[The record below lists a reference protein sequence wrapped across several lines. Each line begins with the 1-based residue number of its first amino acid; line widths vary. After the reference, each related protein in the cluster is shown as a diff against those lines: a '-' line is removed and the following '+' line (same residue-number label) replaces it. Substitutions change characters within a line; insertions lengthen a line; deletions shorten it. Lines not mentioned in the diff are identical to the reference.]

1 LTPLEKR
8 TTNRKGIWRVF
19 QKTMNIHEPWVI
31 NIPAAVLRVVET
43 DIHLWIDLLNVR
55 EFTRVH
61 AIFSTCW
68 VASCCI

>member
-1 LTPLEKR
+1 
-8 TTNRKGIWRVF
+8 
-19 QKTMNIHEPWVI
+19 MNIHEPWVV

-61 AIFSTCW
+61 AIFSTC
-68 VASCCI
+68 